1 MWSRSQDSDRRKATS
16 ATSAQVMVRGCHGW
30 RRVALR
36 TAGSGCVRSEGRSFD
51 IIARSALDIAI
62 APHRRYMY
70 RDEQAHQR

>member
-1 MWSRSQDSDRRKATS
+1 
-16 ATSAQVMVRGCHGW
+16 MVRGCHGW

-62 APHRRYMY
+62 ALHRRYMY

>member
-1 MWSRSQDSDRRKATS
+1 
-16 ATSAQVMVRGCHGW
+16 MVRGCHGC

-36 TAGSGCVRSEGRSFD
+36 MAGYGCMRSEGRCFD
-51 IIARSALDIAI
+51 IIGRSALDIAI